1 LNQGSTDVTPEER
14 DLIAGLFERMRGMGS
29 IDKDREAEDFI
40 ARSVRQTPDA
50 AYMLVQ
56 SVLVQE
62 NALQQAGDR
71 IEELEDRV
79 RELERSQPRAAQGGG
94 SFLGGLFG
102 GGGNRDEPRSGSV
115 PPIGSRR
122 EDSRYDEPRGG
133 GSPWGQ
139 RAGAFGQGGAPMQ
152 QQGGGGGFLRGAVA
166 TAAGVAG
173 GMLLANSIR
182 GMMGGEE
189 SGKAHASE
197 SGNKSS
203 EEHSP
208 YEVNQNQQKEQEP
221 HYQDANDNYPGNYDS
236 GDSSWGVGGGDIDI

>member
-1 LNQGSTDVTPEER
+1 MTPEER
-14 DLIAGLFERMRGMGS
+14 DLIAGLFERMRGMGA

-79 RELERSQPRAAQGGG
+79 RELERGQPRAAPQGGG

-102 GGGNRDEPRSGSV
+102 GGRGQEQPRSSSV

-122 EDSRYDEPRGG
+122 EDPRYDEPRGG

-139 RAGAFGQGGAPMQ
+139 QRAGAFGQGAPMQ
-152 QQGGGGGFLRGAVA
+152 AQGGGGGFLKGAMA

-173 GMLLANSIR
+173 GMLLANSI
-182 GMMGGEE
+182 GGLMGGNAGGKAQASEASAKPEE
-189 SGKAHASE
+189 S
-197 SGNKSS
+197 
-203 EEHSP
+203 SP
-208 YEVNQNQQKEQEP
+208 YEVNPKPEQQS
-221 HYQDANDNYPGNYDS
+221 HYQDANDNDPGNYDS
-236 GDSSWGVGGGDIDI
+236 GDSSWGDSGGGDLDI